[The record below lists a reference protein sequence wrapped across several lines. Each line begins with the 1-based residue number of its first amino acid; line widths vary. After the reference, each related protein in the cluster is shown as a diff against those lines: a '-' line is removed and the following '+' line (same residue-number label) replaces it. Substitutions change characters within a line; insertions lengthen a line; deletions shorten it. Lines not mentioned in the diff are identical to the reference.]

1 MTSTGVV
8 LVIVTLGIL
17 VTLQLATN
25 WVMWSNIQ
33 SQSNLAS
40 GQQQDRALGQGGAA
54 DSSLGGLDGLVV
66 PRGSSSQQH
75 GVAPGRGSWG
85 APSANAASASASFVS
100 LSSSSSSSS
109 SFPSSLPSL
118 LRGHASASAPPR
130 RPAGSPPSSPN
141 SFLGRYFNG
150 PPPAGGAP
158 VGAGGLP
165 PTGTSHRPPPPPTP
179 AAQQRLERL
188 DLGGDAGGG
197 DDDAAAR
204 PAFPPA
210 GVTGDEFH
218 AVWEGSWDMGTSLPV
233 RFVVVAEGGVRLTV
247 NGRVLLDAWRHR
259 RSDGGGPER
268 HVIPSVALGPGDFQ
282 HVRLEYY
289 RAPSR
294 SIRRHMKLFVGGDPL
309 AEGQEPS
316 DLAKADKTTGA
327 PDESEW
333 FRMAKVLAD
342 ARVRLSWEPDP
353 MGLKVY
359 VEEKKSVLFSVVQG
373 SLVRCSTGGCVCLR
387 GVVAWCD
394 VVCCVWCGYGQ
405 LRRLAVPW

>member
-8 LVIVTLGIL
+8 LVVVALVIL

-54 DSSLGGLDGLVV
+54 DSSLGGLDGLVA
-66 PRGSSSQQH
+66 PRGSSSQQN
-75 GVAPGRGSWG
+75 GVTPGGGSWD
-85 APSANAASASASFVS
+85 AFSANAASASASFA
-100 LSSSSSSSS
+100 SSSSSSSS
-109 SFPSSLPSL
+109 PPSSSLPSR
-118 LRGHASASAPPR
+118 LRGQDASASAPPR

-259 RSDGGGPER
+259 QSDGGGPER

-294 SIRRHMKLFVGGDPL
+294 STRRHMKLFVGGDPL
-309 AEGQEPS
+309 AEGQGPS
-316 DLAKADKTTGA
+316 DLAKADKATGA

-333 FRMAKVLAD
+333 FRVAKVLAD

-359 VEEKKSVLFSVVQG
+359 VEETKRECNAGPL
-373 SLVRCSTGGCVCLR
+373 
-387 GVVAWCD
+387 
-394 VVCCVWCGYGQ
+394 CCVLCVVWIRWGSRFICG
-405 LRRLAVPW
+405 